1 MTIFDLVT
9 APELTAY
16 WETLNQDRAP
26 YIGETLFPNQKKLGL
41 DLKWLKGSKGLP
53 VVLKLSAFDA
63 QAVPRERIGFEKVS
77 AEMPFFKESLYVD
90 EEMRQELN
98 KVLESGNPAY
108 IDAVIN
114 RIFDDEGTL
123 IDAAAVARERM
134 RMMLLTTGS
143 IAMQS
148 NGQVYEY
155 DYGLST
161 QQKPTVTKSWTETTA
176 DIIDDI
182 RTWQDEREDETGV
195 RPTRAM
201 CSRKTFGYILKNE
214 AIRNAVWGNENN
226 APINE
231 AKTKAYLMDELDL
244 EVVVNSK
251 RYKDEAGNAQ
261 KFVPDD
267 TFVLFPAGDLGNTWF
282 GTTPEESDLMASAT
296 VDNVSIVDTG
306 VAVTTMKRVDPVN
319 VETKVT
325 QIALPSFEAAD
336 QIVIADVI
344 AQTGA

>member
-26 YIGETLFPNQKKLGL
+26 YLGETLFPNQKKLGL

-63 QAVPRERIGFEKVS
+63 QAVPRTRIGFEKIS
-77 AEMPFFKESLYVD
+77 AEMPFFKESMYVD
-90 EEMRQELN
+90 EELRQELN
-98 KVLESGNPAY
+98 KVLESGNQAY
-108 IDAVIN
+108 IDSVIN
-114 RIFDDEGTL
+114 RVFDDEGTL

-134 RMMLLTTGS
+134 RMMLLTTGT
-143 IAMQS
+143 IVMAS
-148 NGQVYEY
+148 NGQTYTY
-155 DYGLST
+155 DYGLTSA
-161 QQKPTVTKSWTETTA
+161 QKPTVGTSWSTVTA
-176 DIIDDI
+176 DIVGDI
-182 RTWQDEREDETGV
+182 RTWQDEREDATGV
-195 RPTRAM
+195 RPTRAI
-201 CSRKTFGYILKNE
+201 CSRKTFGYILKNNN
-214 AIRNAVWGNENN
+214 IRNAVWGNSAS

-231 AKTKAYLMDELDL
+231 AKAKQYLMDELDL
-244 EVVVNSK
+244 EVVVYTK
-251 RYKDEAGNAQ
+251 RYKDESGATQ

-267 TFVLFPAGDLGNTWF
+267 TFVLFPAGNLGSTWF
-282 GTTPEESDLMASAT
+282 GTTPEESDLMASSS

-306 VAVTTMKRVDPVN
+306 VAVTTMRRADPVN

-325 QIALPSFEAAD
+325 QIALPSFESAD

-344 AQTGA
+344 A

>member
-26 YIGETLFPNQKKLGL
+26 YLGETLFPNQKKLGL

-63 QAVPRERIGFEKVS
+63 QAVPRTRIGFEKIS
-77 AEMPFFKESLYVD
+77 AEMPFFKESMYVD
-90 EEMRQELN
+90 EELRQELN
-98 KVLESGNPAY
+98 KVLESGNQAY
-108 IDAVIN
+108 IDSVIN
-114 RIFDDEGTL
+114 RVFDDEGTL

-134 RMMLLTTGS
+134 RMMLLTTGT
-143 IAMQS
+143 IVMAS
-148 NGQVYEY
+148 NGQTYTY
-155 DYGLST
+155 DYGLTSA
-161 QQKPTVTKSWTETTA
+161 QKPTVGTSWSTVTA
-176 DIIDDI
+176 DIVGDI
-182 RTWQDEREDETGV
+182 RTWQDEREDATGV
-195 RPTRAM
+195 RPTRAI
-201 CSRKTFGYILKNE
+201 CSRKTFGYILKNNN
-214 AIRNAVWGNENN
+214 IRNAVWGNSAS

-231 AKTKAYLMDELDL
+231 AKAKQYLMDELDL
-244 EVVVNSK
+244 EVVIYTK
-251 RYKDEAGNAQ
+251 RYKDESGATQ

-267 TFVLFPAGDLGNTWF
+267 TFVLFPAGNLGSTWF
-282 GTTPEESDLMASAT
+282 GTTPEESDLMASAS

-306 VAVTTMKRVDPVN
+306 VAVTTMRRADPVN

-344 AQTGA
+344 A

>member
-26 YIGETLFPNQKKLGL
+26 YLGETLFPNQKKLGL

-63 QAVPRERIGFEKVS
+63 QAVPRTRIGFEKIS
-77 AEMPFFKESLYVD
+77 AEMPFFKESMYVD
-90 EEMRQELN
+90 EELRQELN
-98 KVLESGNPAY
+98 KVLESGNQAY
-108 IDAVIN
+108 IDSVIN
-114 RIFDDEGTL
+114 RVFDDEGTL

-134 RMMLLTTGS
+134 RMMLLTTGT
-143 IAMQS
+143 IVMAS
-148 NGQVYEY
+148 NGQTYTY
-155 DYGLST
+155 DYGLNSA
-161 QQKPTVTKSWTETTA
+161 QKPTVGTSWSTVTA
-176 DIIDDI
+176 DIVGDI
-182 RTWQDEREDETGV
+182 RTWQDEREDATGV
-195 RPTRAM
+195 RPTRAI
-201 CSRKTFGYILKNE
+201 CSRKTFGYILKNTD
-214 AIRNAVWGNENN
+214 IRNAVWGNSAS

-231 AKTKAYLMDELDL
+231 AKAKQYLMDELDL
-244 EVVVNSK
+244 EVVVYTK
-251 RYKDEAGNAQ
+251 RYKDESGATQ

-267 TFVLFPAGDLGNTWF
+267 TFVLFPAGNLGSTWF
-282 GTTPEESDLMASAT
+282 GTTPEESDLMASSS

-306 VAVTTMKRVDPVN
+306 VAVTTMRRADPVN

-325 QIALPSFEAAD
+325 QIALPSFESAD

-344 AQTGA
+344 V

>member
-26 YIGETLFPNQKKLGL
+26 YLGETLFPNQKKLGL

-63 QAVPRERIGFEKVS
+63 QAVPRERIGFEKIS
-77 AEMPFFKESLYVD
+77 AEMPFFKESMYVD
-90 EEMRQELN
+90 EELRQELN
-98 KVLESGNPAY
+98 KVLESGNQAY
-108 IDAVIN
+108 IDSVIN
-114 RIFDDEGTL
+114 RVFDDEGTL

-134 RMMLLTTGS
+134 RMMLLTTGT
-143 IAMQS
+143 IVMAS
-148 NGQVYEY
+148 NGQTYTY
-155 DYGLST
+155 DYGLTSA
-161 QQKPTVTKSWTETTA
+161 QKPTVGTSWSTVTA
-176 DIIDDI
+176 DIVGDI
-182 RTWQDEREDETGV
+182 RTWQDEREDATGV
-195 RPTRAM
+195 RPTRAI
-201 CSRKTFGYILKNE
+201 CSRKTFGYILKNNN
-214 AIRNAVWGNENN
+214 IRNAVWGNSAS

-231 AKTKAYLMDELDL
+231 AKAKQYLMDELDL
-244 EVVVNSK
+244 EVVVYTK
-251 RYKDEAGNAQ
+251 RYKDETGVTQ

-267 TFVLFPAGDLGNTWF
+267 TFVLFPAGNLGSTWF
-282 GTTPEESDLMASAT
+282 GTTPEESDLMASAS

-306 VAVTTMKRVDPVN
+306 VAVTTMRRADPVN

-344 AQTGA
+344 A

>member
-26 YIGETLFPNQKKLGL
+26 YLGETLFPNQKKLGL

-63 QAVPRERIGFEKVS
+63 QAVPRTRIGFEKIS
-77 AEMPFFKESLYVD
+77 AEMPFFKESMYVD
-90 EEMRQELN
+90 EELRQELN
-98 KVLESGNPAY
+98 KVLESGNQAY
-108 IDAVIN
+108 IDSVIN
-114 RIFDDEGTL
+114 RVFDDEGTL

-134 RMMLLTTGS
+134 RMMLLTTGT
-143 IAMQS
+143 IVMAS
-148 NGQVYEY
+148 NGQTYTY
-155 DYGLST
+155 DYGLNSA
-161 QQKPTVTKSWTETTA
+161 QKPTVGTSWSTVTA
-176 DIIDDI
+176 DIINDI
-182 RTWQDEREDETGV
+182 RTWQDEREDATGV
-195 RPTRAM
+195 RPTRAI
-201 CSRKTFGYILKNE
+201 CSRKTFGYILKNNN
-214 AIRNAVWGNENN
+214 IRNAVWGNSAS

-231 AKTKAYLMDELDL
+231 AKAKQYLMDELDL
-244 EVVVNSK
+244 EVVIYTK
-251 RYKDEAGNAQ
+251 RYKDESGATQ

-267 TFVLFPAGDLGNTWF
+267 TFVLFPAGNLGSTWF
-282 GTTPEESDLMASAT
+282 GTTPEESDLMASAS

-306 VAVTTMKRVDPVN
+306 VAVTTMRRADPVN

-344 AQTGA
+344 A

>member
-26 YIGETLFPNQKKLGL
+26 YLGETLFPNQKKLGL

-63 QAVPRERIGFEKVS
+63 QAVPRTRIGFEKIS
-77 AEMPFFKESLYVD
+77 AEMPFFKESMYVD
-90 EEMRQELN
+90 EGLRQELN
-98 KVLESGNPAY
+98 KVLESGNQAY
-108 IDAVIN
+108 IDSVIN
-114 RIFDDEGTL
+114 RVFDDEGTL

-134 RMMLLTTGS
+134 RMMLLTTGT
-143 IAMQS
+143 IVMAS
-148 NGQVYEY
+148 NGQTYTY
-155 DYGLST
+155 DYGLTSA
-161 QQKPTVTKSWTETTA
+161 QKPTVGTSWSTVTA
-176 DIIDDI
+176 DIVGDI
-182 RTWQDEREDETGV
+182 RTWQDEREDATGV
-195 RPTRAM
+195 RPTRAI
-201 CSRKTFGYILKNE
+201 CSRKTFGYILKNNN
-214 AIRNAVWGNENN
+214 IRNAVWGNSAS

-231 AKTKAYLMDELDL
+231 AKAKQYLMDELDL
-244 EVVVNSK
+244 EVVIYTK
-251 RYKDEAGNAQ
+251 RYKDESGATQ

-267 TFVLFPAGDLGNTWF
+267 TFVLFPAGNLGSTWF
-282 GTTPEESDLMASAT
+282 GTTPEESDLMASAS

-306 VAVTTMKRVDPVN
+306 VAVTTMRRADPVN

-325 QIALPSFEAAD
+325 QIALPSFESAD

-344 AQTGA
+344 A

>member
-26 YIGETLFPNQKKLGL
+26 YLGETLFPNQKKLGL

-63 QAVPRERIGFEKVS
+63 QAVPRTRIGFEKIS
-77 AEMPFFKESLYVD
+77 AEMPFFKESMYVD
-90 EEMRQELN
+90 EELRQELN
-98 KVLESGNPAY
+98 KVLESGNQAY
-108 IDAVIN
+108 IDSVIN
-114 RIFDDEGTL
+114 RVFDDEGTL

-134 RMMLLTTGS
+134 RMMLLTTGT
-143 IAMQS
+143 IVMAS
-148 NGQVYEY
+148 NGQTYTY
-155 DYGLST
+155 DYGLTSA
-161 QQKPTVTKSWTETTA
+161 QKPTVGTSWSTVTA
-176 DIIDDI
+176 DIVGDI
-182 RTWQDEREDETGV
+182 RTWQDEREDATGV
-195 RPTRAM
+195 RPTRAI
-201 CSRKTFGYILKNE
+201 CSRKTFGYILKNNN
-214 AIRNAVWGNENN
+214 IRNAVWGNSAS

-231 AKTKAYLMDELDL
+231 AKAKQYLMDELDL
-244 EVVVNSK
+244 EVVVYTK
-251 RYKDEAGNAQ
+251 RYKDESGATQ

-267 TFVLFPAGDLGNTWF
+267 TFVLFPAGNLGSTWF
-282 GTTPEESDLMASAT
+282 GTTPEESDLMASAS

-306 VAVTTMKRVDPVN
+306 VAVTTMRRADPVN

-344 AQTGA
+344 A

>member
-26 YIGETLFPNQKKLGL
+26 YLGETLFPNQKKLGL

-63 QAVPRERIGFEKVS
+63 QAVPRTRIGFEKIS
-77 AEMPFFKESLYVD
+77 AEMPFFKESMYVD
-90 EEMRQELN
+90 EELRQELN
-98 KVLESGNPAY
+98 KVLESGNQAY
-108 IDAVIN
+108 IDSVIN
-114 RIFDDEGTL
+114 RVFDDEGTL

-134 RMMLLTTGS
+134 RMMLLTTGT
-143 IAMQS
+143 IVMAS
-148 NGQVYEY
+148 NGQTYTY
-155 DYGLST
+155 DYGLTSA
-161 QQKPTVTKSWTETTA
+161 QKPTVGTSWSTVTA
-176 DIIDDI
+176 DIVGDI
-182 RTWQDEREDETGV
+182 RTWQDEREDATGV
-195 RPTRAM
+195 RPTRAI
-201 CSRKTFGYILKNE
+201 CSRKTFGYILKNNN
-214 AIRNAVWGNENN
+214 IRNAVWGNSAS

-231 AKTKAYLMDELDL
+231 AKAKQYLMDELDL
-244 EVVVNSK
+244 EVVVYTK
-251 RYKDEAGNAQ
+251 RYKDESGATQ

-267 TFVLFPAGDLGNTWF
+267 TFVLFPAGNLGSTWF
-282 GTTPEESDLMASAT
+282 GTTPEESDLMASAS

-306 VAVTTMKRVDPVN
+306 VAVTTMRRADPVN

-325 QIALPSFEAAD
+325 QIALPSFESAD

-344 AQTGA
+344 A